1 MVAVLLAFMVA
12 GVLHPQPVS
21 DEDYSL
27 IDSHFQPISAGYLPP
42 SSSGD
47 ASYRGYISESAVPL
61 LATPGGETLA
71 TLGQGAPVFGCAPAN
86 GFRHVVTYGLVPMSR
101 LACEEEQGVDLA
113 TGQKYRDLTRGPSN
127 TCGIVVGT
135 TLRPTIESHIASYTR
150 QCTTK
155 AVTMLYHPNGLAVS
169 DGHLFRSDIG
179 GIRAGTVV
187 HVKSGKHPQA
197 PIAMLEGWIPDTA
210 ATTRLHS
217 ISFPATDSLLG
228 QLVSFIDR
236 GDSVSVRIRCTVS
249 SGEPALGD
257 QELELL
263 GPDGEELW
271 RGEVSFVPAAAQ
283 PSALGQAHLLTTI
296 PAPSGIIASCRI
308 RARDD
313 GE

>member
-1 MVAVLLAFMVA
+1 MVALLLAFMAA
-12 GVLHPQPVS
+12 GILHPQPVS
-21 DEDYSL
+21 EEDYSL
-27 IDSHFQPISAGYLPP
+27 IDSHFQPISAGYLPR
-42 SSSGD
+42 SSSAD
-47 ASYRGYISESAVPL
+47 ASYRGYVSEPAVPL

-71 TLGQGAPVFGCAPAN
+71 ILGQGAPVLGCAPAN
-86 GFRHVVTYGLVPMSR
+86 GFRHVVTYGLVPASK
-101 LACEEEQGVDLA
+101 LACEGEQGVDLA
-113 TGQKYRDLTRGPSN
+113 PGQKYPDLARGPSN
-127 TCGIVVGT
+127 TRGIVVGT
-135 TLRPTIESHIASYTR
+135 TVRPTIESHIASYTL

-155 AVTMLYHPNGLAVS
+155 AVTTLYHPNGLAVW
-169 DGHLFRSDIG
+169 DGQLFRSDIG
-179 GIRAGTVV
+179 SIRAGAVV
-187 HVKSGKHPQA
+187 HVKSGKHSQA

-217 ISFPATDSLLG
+217 ISFPATDSILG

-249 SGEPALGD
+249 SREPALGD

-271 RGEVSFVPAAAQ
+271 RGEVSFVPAATQ
-283 PSALGQAHLLTTI
+283 PSTLGQAHLLTTI

-308 RARDD
+308 RARGD